1 MTRMAGS
8 PSVITI
14 LDYGMGNLRSV
25 EKAFEH
31 VGATVRVASDPER
44 LGDAT
49 ALVLPGV
56 GAFPEAMRRIRERGL
71 DSFVAERVEDGA
83 ALLGICL
90 GMHLLFESSSEH
102 EGATGLGL
110 LTGRVDA
117 IRAPGLKLPNIGWS
131 PLRLEN
137 PSPIVAGIAEG
148 EPMYFVHSLAAR
160 PRSEDLVATAE
171 HGERFAAVVG
181 SGRVFGTQF
190 HPEKSSGAGL
200 RMLRNF
206 ADVAAPLASA
216 SR

>member
-1 MTRMAGS
+1 MARMAGS

-31 VGATVRVASDPER
+31 VGATVQVTSDPER
-44 LGDAT
+44 IRDAD

-56 GAFPEAMRRIRERGL
+56 GAFPEAMRRIRERRF
-71 DSFVAERVEDGA
+71 DEFIAERVDAGA
-83 ALLGICL
+83 TLLGICL

-102 EGATGLGL
+102 GGASGLGL
-110 LTGRVDA
+110 LPGHVQEL
-117 IRAPGLKLPNIGWS
+117 RAPGMKLPNIGWL
-131 PLRLEN
+131 PLQLEN
-137 PSPIVAGIAEG
+137 ASPIVAGIAEG
-148 EPMYFVHSLAAR
+148 EPMYFVHSLAAH
-160 PRSEDLVATAE
+160 PRAGALVASAE

-181 SGRVFGTQF
+181 AGRIFGTQF

-206 ADVAAPLASA
+206 ADIAAPVTAASA
-216 SR
+216 